1 MQLPDCVRTVWRAET
16 LQHIFPKSLNK
27 EAFSKRCFI
36 FPKPCSA
43 WVRSNCAT
51 RAARHAVY
59 YASIWQWFDSVFFPT
74 FCKNQVTWGTLSI
87 IQLFLF
93 QTLFLFYLLYSR
105 PSTKCV
111 HKVAV
116 STEFNFHLKKKKR
129 CFRRRCR
136 FLQKSASLFRGTFC
150 FMRLTDIP
158 LCIWLCL
165 FRVSHWFKQKDTHWY
180 HQQMHCVQRNRRM
193 KRRLLY
199 TIYFLFSFFLV
210 TKGSNHCFI
219 LLFYKWFIVLWY
231 NKKRE
236 SWR

>member
-1 MQLPDCVRTVWRAET
+1 MQFTMRAYGSGLT
-16 LQHIFPKSLNK
+16 LFFFQPSAKIKSHEGHYRLYSSFYFK
-27 EAFSKRCFI
+27 LCFYFI
-36 FPKPCSA
+36 FFTQGQVPN
-43 WVRSNCAT
+43 VYT
-51 RAARHAVY
+51 R
-59 YASIWQWFDSVFFPT
+59 WQCRLNLTST
-74 FCKNQVTWGTLSI
+74 F
-87 IQLFLF
+87 
-93 QTLFLFYLLYSR
+93 
-105 PSTKCV
+105 
-111 HKVAV
+111 
-116 STEFNFHLKKKKR
+116 KKKR